1 MSGGWRG
8 RARARGSTELWGRGG
23 VDGES
28 EGGKGPEATTDKV
41 NCVCR

>member
-1 MSGGWRG
+1 MEDGEEEQEEAQNCGGG
-8 RARARGSTELWGRGG
+8 GG

>member
-1 MSGGWRG
+1 MEDGEEEQEEAQNCGGG
-8 RARARGSTELWGRGG
+8 GGG